1 MHFRLRSFD
10 ALTPAELYGILAL
23 RQRVFVVEQAC
34 AFLDADG
41 RDPVSLHLFAVE
53 PPQDAGARDE
63 VVACL
68 RIVPPG
74 AKFELPSLG
83 RIVTA
88 PEVRGTGLG
97 RTIVAKAIEVVEER
111 WGKVPIA
118 ISAQRHLAL
127 FYGEFG
133 FTQIGEPYDEDGI
146 PHIDM
151 RRPAAL
157 VSRGAPG

>member
-23 RQRVFVVEQAC
+23 RQRVFVVEQSC
-34 AFLDADG
+34 VFLDADG
-41 RDPVSLHLFAVE
+41 RDQASLHLFAVRE
-53 PPQDAGARDE
+53 ANDPHGRDE

-68 RIVPPG
+68 RIVSPG
-74 AKFELPSLG
+74 AKFDLPSLG

-97 RTIVAKAIEVVEER
+97 RAIVAKAIEAVEER
-111 WGKVPIA
+111 WGKVAIA

-133 FTQIGEPYDEDGI
+133 FAQIGEPYDEDGI

-151 RRPAAL
+151 RRPP
-157 VSRGAPG
+157 R